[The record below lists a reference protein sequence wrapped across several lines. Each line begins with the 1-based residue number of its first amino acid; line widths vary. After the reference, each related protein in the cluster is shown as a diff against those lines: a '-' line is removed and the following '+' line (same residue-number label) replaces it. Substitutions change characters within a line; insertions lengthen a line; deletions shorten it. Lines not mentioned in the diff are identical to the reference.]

1 MQKFNFLLPS
11 FAILCTF
18 YFSSCEGEV
27 EFIDLNKNGKLDIY
41 ENPQLSASQR
51 TEDLISYLFS
61 GLATFVTIYSYYDY
75 RRDKLSGDFNPIDL
89 KLRVLAPLSYILSSS
104 VIGVLIYLS
113 K

>member
-41 ENPQLSASQR
+41 ETPQLSASKR
-51 TEDLISYLFS
+51 TEDLISYL
-61 GLATFVTIYSYYDY
+61 TIRNLFPSLITS
-75 RRDKLSGDFNPIDL
+75 RLTKLF
-89 KLRVLAPLSYILSSS
+89 KT
-104 VIGVLIYLS
+104 
-113 K
+113 